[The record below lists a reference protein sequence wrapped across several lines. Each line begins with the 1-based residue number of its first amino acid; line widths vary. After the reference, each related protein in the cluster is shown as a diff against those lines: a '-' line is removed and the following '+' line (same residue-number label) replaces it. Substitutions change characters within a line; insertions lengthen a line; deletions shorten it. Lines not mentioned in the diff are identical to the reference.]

1 MTDQSTV
8 QEVAPDDPGTARP
21 PRRRR
26 VLRGTTSHARSF
38 SPGFLAKLILIG
50 TVDALGV
57 YGILSA
63 WAVSQWGILA
73 FLVVALALANWAYFS
88 RRMLPA
94 KYLVPG
100 LVFLVV
106 YQLFAMA
113 YTGYVAFTNYGDGH
127 NSTKADAITQIAA
140 QNERRVEGSPALPL
154 AVVQNGDE
162 LGFAVVTEDGDAQV
176 GTAEQPFED
185 VDATVESGR
194 ITEVPGWEVLGF
206 AQVAADQEAITS
218 LRVPFSDDPADG
230 SVRTQDGSTGYV
242 FQSSL
247 VYDEASDTFTD
258 AETGTVYSPGEG
270 GNFVS
275 EDGERLTPGWRVGVG
290 FDNFTAMVTDS
301 RMAGPFAQIFVWTFA
316 FAFLSVVTTF
326 GLGLFLA
333 ITFNEPRVR
342 GRKVYRSLL
351 ILPYAFP
358 GFLSALVWRGMLNER
373 FGLINEV
380 LLGGASIPWLSDP
393 WLAKAAIIGV
403 NLWLG
408 FPYMFLI
415 CTGALQSIPHDMTEA
430 ARIDGAGRWRI
441 FRSLTLPLLMVS
453 VAPLLISSFAFN
465 FNNFSLIYMLTGG
478 GPNFVGTPYV
488 VGHTDILIS
497 MVYSVAFESGV
508 KQYGV
513 ASALSI
519 VIFLI
524 VGVIS
529 YLGFRRTR
537 TLEEI

>member
-1 MTDQSTV
+1 
-8 QEVAPDDPGTARP
+8 
-21 PRRRR
+21 
-26 VLRGTTSHARSF
+26 
-38 SPGFLAKLILIG
+38 
-50 TVDALGV
+50 
-57 YGILSA
+57 
-63 WAVSQWGILA
+63 
-73 FLVVALALANWAYFS
+73 
-88 RRMLPA
+88 
-94 KYLVPG
+94 
-100 LVFLVV
+100 
-106 YQLFAMA
+106 
-113 YTGYVAFTNYGDGH
+113 
-127 NSTKADAITQIAA
+127 
-140 QNERRVEGSPALPL
+140 
-154 AVVQNGDE
+154 
-162 LGFAVVTEDGDAQV
+162 
-176 GTAEQPFED
+176 
-185 VDATVESGR
+185 
-194 ITEVPGWEVLGF
+194 
-206 AQVAADQEAITS
+206 
-218 LRVPFSDDPADG
+218 
-230 SVRTQDGSTGYV
+230 V
-242 FQSSL
+242 FQSTL
-247 VYDEASDTFTD
+247 EYDAASDTFTD
-258 AETGTVYSPGEG
+258 TETGTVYTPGEG

-275 EDGERLTPGWRVGVG
+275 EDGQRLTPGWRVGVG
-290 FDNFTAMVTDS
+290 FDNFTSMVTDS

-326 GLGLFLA
+326 ALGLFLA
-333 ITFNEPRVR
+333 ITFNDPRVR